1 MGGVGTGMDL
11 VCSAYKSI
19 NRVFSGS
26 ARHALLAILYYVHC
40 KILRLR
46 SPFISFLDFSWL

>member
-46 SPFISFLDFSWL
+46 SPFISFLDFS